1 MITFKQVLDAEM
13 VYKHF
18 KEIKVKACVVR
29 RFSEFFSKIR
39 DLSSDFRQDIKD
51 SSLGVEMTRISE
63 EKKALEEMYKEI
75 VDENGIVLDAEKE
88 AVYEERFKK
97 LDADFVEVNKQIE
110 ERASSTFIEDDL
122 IPYLDLDCT
131 DLDFEIEFK
140 IGEAIFYHL
149 SPFFK

>member
-1 MITFKQVLDAEM
+1 
-13 VYKHF
+13 
-18 KEIKVKACVVR
+18 
-29 RFSEFFSKIR
+29 
-39 DLSSDFRQDIKD
+39 
-51 SSLGVEMTRISE
+51 
-63 EKKALEEMYKEI
+63 MYKEI

-122 IPYLDLDCT
+122 IPYLNLDCT

-140 IGEAIFYHL
+140 VGEAIFYHL